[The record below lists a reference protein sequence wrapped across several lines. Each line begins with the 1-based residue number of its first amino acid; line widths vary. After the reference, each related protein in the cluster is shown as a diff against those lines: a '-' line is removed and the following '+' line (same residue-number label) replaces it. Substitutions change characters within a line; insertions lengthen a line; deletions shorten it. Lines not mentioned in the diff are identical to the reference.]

1 MSVVYAKQ
9 FVQDYPPPGKILLGS
24 IVGSH
29 IYGFQLKKNYIDLRG
44 IHITPIERLIGVNPP
59 SGTYTC
65 ERIYQNN
72 HLNFVSRDIGKII
85 HGLIKGNFSYL
96 ECIMSP
102 AQIFDTDYVK
112 EVRLLASK
120 SYSKLY
126 TKHYWNFF
134 YIQQGKAKE
143 TRSMQHTLYAFRAA
157 LSAIHFM
164 KYQEFISDLGFLS
177 TTYQLLKIQDF
188 MISRKKGIEI
198 ISGESDLKERDQ
210 IFSSLCSMFK
220 TAEENSSLPSLPPDL
235 SVFNDYLLNIRKVL
249 SVAR

>member
-1 MSVVYAKQ
+1 MSIPYAKEFIQ
-9 FVQDYPPPGKILLGS
+9 NYPPPGKVVLSS

-29 IYGFQLKKNYIDLRG
+29 IYGFQLKNNIDIRG
-44 IHITPIERLIGVNPP
+44 IHVTPTERLLGVNPP

-65 ERIYQNN
+65 ERVYQNN

-102 AQIFDTDYVK
+102 AQIFETEYIK

-143 TRSMQHTLYAFRAA
+143 TRSMRSTLYAFRAA

-164 KYQEFISDLGFLS
+164 KYQEFISDLWFLS
-177 TTYQLLKIQDF
+177 TKYQLLKIQDF
-188 MISRKKGIEI
+188 MTSRKKGVEI

-210 IFSSLCSMFK
+210 LFISLCTMFK
-220 TAEENSSLPSLPPDL
+220 NAEESSSLPPLPQDI

-249 SVAR
+249 